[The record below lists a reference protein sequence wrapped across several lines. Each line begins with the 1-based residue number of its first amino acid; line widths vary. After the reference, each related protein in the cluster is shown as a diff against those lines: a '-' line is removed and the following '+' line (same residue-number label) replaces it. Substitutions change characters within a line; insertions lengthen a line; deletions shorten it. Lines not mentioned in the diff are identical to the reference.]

1 MKLAKMFIEN
11 GAAGIH
17 IEDQKPGT
25 KKCGHMGGK
34 VLVSTQEL
42 LLSQRAQER
51 TRTDW
56 WVGAAWTGETIPQ
69 ADVLN
74 SPLVLVARTDGEAA
88 TMIDSNIDA
97 IDHPHIK
104 GATVKGVETL
114 YEAGRDGWADPA
126 AQPGYI
132 WTQVSTLFFTLLAI
146 LFVKLIFN
154 AVMSPD
160 LNTALDRIDR
170 YVHNCDMGPVVR
182 LDWQSMALREG
193 FRARVLWIVSCVGF
207 CALQFV
213 EEWNLGQG
221 IYDKQEV
228 EEVELA
234 WARNLSYFS
243 AVVTTIEFVLSSAIV
258 IKGTWFQCNLLAGLS
273 KTLDCWC
280 SDILLDV
287 DFEAAVSSWNSLQAI
302 LKSVGRELGHC
313 FLALQILGNV
323 GLITALAGAFSLVLF
338 SEQSFD
344 SLIFQDQLLGATGG
358 ERHTIMGS
366 GARTRL

>member
-1 MKLAKMFIEN
+1 M
-11 GAAGIH
+11 
-17 IEDQKPGT
+17 
-25 KKCGHMGGK
+25 
-34 VLVSTQEL
+34 
-42 LLSQRAQER
+42 
-51 TRTDW
+51 
-56 WVGAAWTGETIPQ
+56 
-69 ADVLN
+69 
-74 SPLVLVARTDGEAA
+74 
-88 TMIDSNIDA
+88 
-97 IDHPHIK
+97 
-104 GATVKGVETL
+104 
-114 YEAGRDGWADPA
+114 
-126 AQPGYI
+126 
-132 WTQVSTLFFTLLAI
+132 STLFFTLLAI

-170 YVHNCDMGPVVR
+170 YVHNCDMG

-344 SLIFQDQLLGATGG
+344 SLIFQELAMLPLLLLFALAARLLGEGGALTKKCEDVPAFVNQLGSTESDPARQYLVQYILQSCPGFIVGGATLSYSVFFKLMV
-358 ERHTIMGS
+358 TLATLVS
-366 GARTRL
+366 GVLGMLLRKYV